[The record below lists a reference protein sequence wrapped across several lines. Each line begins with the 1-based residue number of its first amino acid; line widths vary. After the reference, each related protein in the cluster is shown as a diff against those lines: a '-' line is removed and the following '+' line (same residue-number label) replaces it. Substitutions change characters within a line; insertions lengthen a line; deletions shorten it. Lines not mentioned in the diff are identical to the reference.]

1 MEGEPTLPALN
12 DKLSLLRS
20 CPCSHPSLALHLA
33 PSFSRTFH
41 ALLCPLIY
49 STVTDYAQTR
59 LGSEGPVEIM
69 TDKDPVWFCPS
80 DSPPRSIFPMVGG
93 KSERFTI
100 AFKAL
105 KDLSPASLASHPSLT
120 FLPCSF
126 GDVWTS
132 RHAPCFPSLLA
143 SVALNSPPESPFSIS
158 SLLSAPFHSHTV
170 PSRKPLLTPILGSG
184 WLPLCWG
191 EAMEAFI
198 GP

>member
-20 CPCSHPSLALHLA
+20 YLCSHPFLALHLA

-59 LGSEGPVEIM
+59 LGSEGPVGIM
-69 TDKDPVWFCPS
+69 TDKDPVWFCPG
-80 DSPPRSIFPMVGG
+80 DSPSRSIFPTVGG

-105 KDLSPASLASHPSLT
+105 KDLSPASLTIEAGL
-120 FLPCSF
+120 
-126 GDVWTS
+126 
-132 RHAPCFPSLLA
+132 
-143 SVALNSPPESPFSIS
+143 S
-158 SLLSAPFHSHTV
+158 SLSHI
-170 PSRKPLLTPILGSG
+170 PPLLFWRCVDLPAWTMLS
-184 WLPLCWG
+184 LPLGLCG
-191 EAMEAFI
+191 SELST
-198 GP
+198 